1 MITMKVTGVEE
12 LQKRLDKVSAGQLP
26 FAMALALT
34 RTAQDAKDA
43 LVKEMR
49 AVFDRPTPYTL
60 SSHYVKAATKRDLSA
75 KVYLKEFAGK
85 GTPAGK
91 YLGPEIM
98 GGHRGLKRFEM
109 ALRRVGLLPEGR
121 FVVPGSACPMDAYGN
136 VQRSVIVQVLSYLQA
151 FGEQGYKANITEA
164 RKARLAKGNRRKQ
177 GFVYFVSRGRGTLSA
192 TGRMQNLPAGI
203 WKRTSF
209 AAGSAVQPIFMFV
222 KTPTYAK
229 RYNFYEVAHRVA
241 KSNFAGHFREAWREA
256 LATAK

>member
-1 MITMKVTGVEE
+1 MIALKVTGIEA

-43 LVKEMR
+43 LVNEMR

-91 YLGPEIM
+91 FLGPEIM
-98 GGHRGLKRFEM
+98 GGHRVLKRFEM
-109 ALRRVGLLPEGR
+109 ALRNKGLLPDGR
-121 FVVPGSACPMDAYGN
+121 YVVPGKACPMDAYGN
-136 VQRSVIVQVLSYLQA
+136 PQRSVIIQVLSYLQA

-164 RKARLAKGNRRKQ
+164 RKAKLAKGSRRKQ
-177 GFVYFVSRGRGTLSA
+177 GFEYFVSRGPGTFSYS
-192 TGRMQNLPAGI
+192 GRMQNLPAGI

-222 KTPTYAK
+222 KSPIYSK

-241 KSNFAGHFREAWREA
+241 KSKFAGHFREAWREA